1 MTFSADALKDRSILV
16 TGASSGLGRATA
28 ALIARCGGRVIATG
42 RDETRLAATIEA
54 LPGGG
59 HTAFAA
65 ELDDADAVADR
76 ISAIATEA
84 GGLDGVFHSAG
95 SELVL
100 PARLTKAK
108 QIDGVFGAAVHGAL
122 GLGRAAGKANVMKPG
137 ASIVLMSSAAAHRG
151 RAGMMAYSAAKAAIE
166 GLTRSLACELAP
178 KAIRVNAIAAGGVET
193 EMHARLARGLS
204 DAGMSAYE
212 AQHPLG
218 FGQPDDV
225 AGAAVFLLSPAAR
238 WVTGAVW
245 AVDGGYLAS

>member
-1 MTFSADALKDRSILV
+1 MTFSADALKDRTILV

-42 RDETRLAATIEA
+42 RDEARLAATIEA
-54 LPGGG
+54 LEGQG
-59 HTAFAA
+59 HNAFAA
-65 ELDDADAVADR
+65 EMNDADTVADR
-76 ISAIATEA
+76 ISAVAAEV
-84 GGLDGVFHSAG
+84 GGLDGMFHSAG

-108 QIDGVFGAAVHGAL
+108 QIDGVFGAAVNGAL

-137 ASIVLMSSAAAHRG
+137 ASIVLMSSAAAQRG

-166 GLTRSLACELAP
+166 GLTRSLACELAA
-178 KAIRVNAIAAGGVET
+178 KEIRVNAIAAGGVET

-204 DAGMSAYE
+204 DAGMDAYQ

-218 FGQPDDV
+218 FGAPDDV
-225 AGAAVFLLSPAAR
+225 ANAAVFLLSPAAR

>member
-1 MTFSADALKDRSILV
+1 MTFSPTALQDRTILV

-28 ALIARCGGRVIATG
+28 ALIAQCGGRVIATG
-42 RDETRLAATIEA
+42 RDETRLAA
-54 LPGGG
+54 
-59 HTAFAA
+59 
-65 ELDDADAVADR
+65 AVASLAGKGHSAFVASLDSADVAADH
-76 ISAIATEA
+76 ISAVATEA

-95 SELVL
+95 SELIL
-100 PARLTKAK
+100 AARMTKSK

-122 GLGRAAGKANVMKPG
+122 GLGRAAGKTGVMKPG
-137 ASIVLMSSAAAHRG
+137 ASLVLMSSASAQRG
-151 RAGMMAYSAAKAAIE
+151 RAGMMAYSAAKAAVE

-218 FGQPDDV
+218 FGAPDDV
-225 AGAAVFLLSPAAR
+225 ASAAVFLLSPAAR

-245 AVDGGYLAS
+245 SVDGGYLAS